1 MAGTYSDYFL
11 DGVAE
16 TATLLGYE
24 MRVPKHEP
32 DEIVLHI
39 VEPNGKVVAL
49 ISLSQAGIVQH
60 RTKIGER
67 K

>member
-16 TATLLGYE
+16 TAKLLGYE

-32 DEIVLHI
+32 DEIVLHLI
-39 VEPNGKVVAL
+39 EDGKVVAL

-60 RTKIGER
+60 RARIEGES
-67 K
+67 